1 MGNPSKKGIANSVG
15 LMVNYKY
22 QMDSLEKNHE
32 QYFSRETIASSK
44 SLLSKFNKVK
54 KS

>member
-1 MGNPSKKGIANSVG
+1 MGNPSKKGIANSAG

-22 QMDSLEKNHE
+22 QMDNLEKNHE

-44 SLLSKFNKVK
+44 FLLSKFNKVK

>member
-1 MGNPSKKGIANSVG
+1 MTKNNKGIANSVG

-22 QMDSLEKNHE
+22 QMDNLEKNHE
-32 QYFSRETIASSK
+32 QYFSREIISSSK